1 MHNIVHN
8 MADDDV
14 PITNHLTTRN
24 GVCQYVRRV
33 PEDLRDAFPFAR
45 VQVSLRTRDQR
56 AARQAAIAL
65 DQDWDRQ
72 FAQARQQRG
81 LVSEVDGPA
90 PIDTGSWS
98 WEEWEALARWFG
110 TSLQEE
116 DWRARLKEM
125 PGAVLAASPDLRAL
139 PRRSNGDV
147 KQHIALEVSL
157 KTMTVVDYAGSRAS
171 FVQGYVR
178 RIGISLSKTSS
189 HHDRFMAACLAA
201 ELTYLDVFRQ
211 RETRTGGIS
220 MPHPDSIAGPWRRV
234 VEVPPSVASFPAA
247 PLSTRKIGKTLSDCA
262 LKWQENRR
270 AVKKQVRAEYLRE
283 MDHTIADFAAHS
295 GLSDIGEIG
304 RKQVLAYRDHLGSTK
319 GYAIQT
325 INKKVGFLSS
335 LMATA
340 LNAGWIETALGG
352 EIFLEIPEDEDR
364 REPYSEAELKRIFAH
379 SIFTEGK
386 RFTQAKACSE
396 LQFWLPLIACLHGMI
411 SSEIIQLG
419 PDTVA
424 PHPDAPEILCFV
436 VTNAGDRRVKAFA
449 RRRWV
454 PIRKELLD
462 LGLTD
467 LVATARTENRR
478 FLWSSMAA
486 HGDDVTRVS
495 GYFSSF
501 WTNFSRKDLKIES
514 EGTTLYSFR
523 HAFQDELSRAG
534 HPDEIKKALMGHSEG
549 GMTGR
554 YGTKRK
560 PRVVNI
566 AELDEAVQ
574 GASWPFLTAIKAM
587 R

>member
-8 MADDDV
+8 MADDEM

-24 GVCQYVRRV
+24 GMCQYVRRV
-33 PEDLRDAFPFAR
+33 PEDLREAFPFRR
-45 VQVSLRTRDQR
+45 VQVSLRTKDQR
-56 AARQAAIAL
+56 AARQAAIVL
-65 DQDWDRQ
+65 DQEWDRQ

-81 LVSEVDGPA
+81 LGSEIDGPTA
-90 PIDTGSWS
+90 VDTGSWT
-98 WEEWEALARWFG
+98 WEDWEALARWFC
-110 TSLQEE
+110 TALQEE
-116 DWRARLKEM
+116 DWRARLKDM
-125 PGAVLAASPDLRAL
+125 PGAVLMASPDLRAL
-139 PRRSNGDV
+139 PRRSNSDV
-147 KQHIALEVSL
+147 KQHIALDASL
-157 KTMTVVDYAGSRAS
+157 KAMTVADYATSRVG
-171 FVQGYVR
+171 FVQAYVR
-178 RIGISLSKTSS
+178 RLGISLSKTSP
-189 HHDRFMAACLAA
+189 HFDRFMASCLAA
-201 ELTYLDVFRQ
+201 ELAYLNLFQQ
-211 RETRTGGIS
+211 RETRMGGVG
-220 MPHPDSIAGPWRRV
+220 MPHPDSIAGPWRRAA
-234 VEVPPSVASFPAA
+234 EPASTAIVAPVIVI
-247 PLSTRKIGKTLSDCA
+247 PTRKIGRTLSDCG

-270 AVKKQVRAEYLRE
+270 TVKKQVRPEYLRE
-283 MDHTIADFAAHS
+283 MDHTIADFMIHS

-304 RKQVLAYRDHLGSTK
+304 RKQVLAYRDYLGSTK

-364 REPYSEAELKRIFAH
+364 REPYNDDELERIFAH
-379 SIFTEGK
+379 PIFTEGH
-386 RFTQAKACSE
+386 RFSQAKACAE

-419 PDTVA
+419 PDTIA
-424 PHPDAPEILCFV
+424 PHPDAPEMLCFV

-454 PIRKELLD
+454 PIRKELLH
-462 LGLTD
+462 LGLPD
-467 LVATARTENRR
+467 LVRAARATDQR
-478 FLWSSMAA
+478 FLWSAMAR

-501 WTNFSRKDLKIES
+501 WAAFSRKDLKIET

-566 AELDEAVQ
+566 LELNEAIQ
-574 GASWPFLTAIKAM
+574 GARWPFLAAVM
-587 R
+587 SSS